1 MAQNVQS
8 FKEGGAF
15 WFTDL
20 TTPDAMYILPVLT
33 ALTFCKTVEHNA
45 QQGLE
50 GDRPAKNS
58 CRIVAVLS
66 IPIIAQYPK
75 AIFCYWITS
84 NLYTVAYELV
94 IKKPKVKQMLGLPD
108 LPPPSTNQ
116 DATHQLQLIGLF
128 PPPPPEQSRLS
139 PSEQSLSPPPANESS
154 KPVNRKLNSMPA
166 SAPSQRIKNLDK
178 EVKGRKK
185 GNKRSSG

>member
-1 MAQNVQS
+1 MPLNNCHVFNTCLLALFLFRLYFVTGLHQTCIPSLMNWVR
-8 FKEGGAF
+8 AF
-15 WFTDL
+15 
-20 TTPDAMYILPVLT
+20 M
-33 ALTFCKTVEHNA
+33 
-45 QQGLE
+45 
-50 GDRPAKNS
+50 
-58 CRIVAVLS
+58 
-66 IPIIAQYPK
+66 
-75 AIFCYWITS
+75 IFRM
-84 NLYTVAYELV
+84 LLDFEV